1 MITIAISNKISDE
14 ERVFYQESFKDKA
27 QFYFLNGLHANE
39 QEKKLPLCSLL
50 IARNPNIEMPGVS
63 AKAFNNISFIQLLS
77 AGFDHLD
84 FSRFPSTCVVSGN
97 MGAYANS
104 MAEHGTGM
112 ILALAKELLSHH
124 HEMQDGVFNQFN
136 SQSQSIF
143 NKTIGIIGFG
153 VTGQKIAKIFQEG
166 FNCKVYAINTSG
178 ATDKKVDWIGRLE
191 NIDQL
196 LKESDFIVLTIPL
209 NAQTENLIGYR
220 ELSFMKDNAI
230 LINLARGQ
238 IINEKA
244 LYEKL
249 RTTLTFRAGIDAWW
263 IEPFFGKEFSMD
275 YPFLKMKN
283 VLGSPHNSA
292 MVSGML
298 LESSKLGV
306 ANVLKYIKTGKAE
319 RILDLSDHKTFY

>member
-1 MITIAISNKISDE
+1 MTIAISNKISDE
-14 ERVFYQESFKDKA
+14 ERTFYEESFKDIA
-27 QFYFLNGLHANE
+27 QYHFLNGLPANE
-39 QEKKLPLCSLL
+39 QEEKLSLCNLL
-50 IARNPNIEMPGVS
+50 ISRNPTVEMPGLS
-63 AKAFNNISFIQLLS
+63 AKAFKNISFVQLLS

-84 FSRFPSTCVVSGN
+84 FSKFPSTCVVAGN
-97 MGAYANS
+97 MGAYAYS

-112 ILALAKELLSHH
+112 ILALAKELLNHH
-124 HEMQDGVFNQFN
+124 HEMQDGIFNQFN

-153 VTGQKIAKIFQEG
+153 GIGQKIAKIFQEG
-166 FNCKVYAINTSG
+166 FDCKVYAVNTSG
-178 ATDKKVDWIGRLE
+178 VTDKKVDWIGTLQ
-191 NIDQL
+191 NIDHL
-196 LKESDFIVLTIPL
+196 LKESDFIVITIPL
-209 NAQTENLIGYR
+209 TAQTENLIGAK
-220 ELSFMKDNAI
+220 ELSLVKDDAI

-244 LYEKL
+244 LFEKL
-249 RTTLTFRAGIDAWW
+249 STTETFKVGIDAWW
-263 IEPFFGKEFSMD
+263 TEPFFVKEFSMN